1 MSKTRKA
8 KKSHLAQPV
17 GRLVLVLG
25 GAASG
30 KSDVALRLGQC
41 DGSKAFVATGQE
53 LDDEM
58 AARIARHRATRS
70 SDWITA
76 EVPVE
81 LSDWVEKHIHMYQS
95 IIIDCLTLWLSNIG
109 EFVNDKMILRKI
121 ARLLQVIRNG
131 SAKVVMVSN
140 ELGMGLV
147 PIGPEAR
154 RFRDLSGKMNQLVAA
169 EADEVYFVVSGQP
182 LRLK

>member
-1 MSKTRKA
+1 MSRPRKA
-8 KKSHLAQPV
+8 SKRHQRQGTGS
-17 GRLVLVLG
+17 LVFVLG

-41 DGSKAFVATGQE
+41 DGSKAFVATGQD

-58 AARIARHRATRS
+58 AARIARHRSIRS
-70 SDWITA
+70 SEWNTA

-81 LSDWVEKHIHMYQS
+81 LSNWIESNIHKYQS
-95 IIIDCLTLWLSNIG
+95 IIIDCLTLWLSNLG
-109 EFVNDKMILRKI
+109 MRVTENMVLKRVAALLR
-121 ARLLQVIRNG
+121 VIRKG
-131 SAKVVMVSN
+131 SAKVVIVSN

-147 PIGPEAR
+147 PIGPEVR

-169 EADEVYFVVSGQP
+169 EADEVYFVVSGQS
-182 LRLK
+182 LRFK

>member
-1 MSKTRKA
+1 MSRPRKA
-8 KKSHLAQPV
+8 KKNHQAQSA
-17 GRLVLVLG
+17 GSLVFVLG

-41 DGSKAFVATGQE
+41 DGPKAFVATGQA
-53 LDDEM
+53 LDTEM
-58 AARIARHRATRS
+58 ATRIARHRSTRS

-76 EVPVE
+76 EVPVDLFKWAE
-81 LSDWVEKHIHMYQS
+81 NNIDKYQS
-95 IIIDCLTLWLSNIG
+95 VIIDCLTLWLSNIG
-109 EFVNDKMILRKI
+109 DSVDEKTILRQV

-147 PIGPEAR
+147 PIGSEVR

-169 EADEVYFVVSGQP
+169 EADEVYFVVSGQT
-182 LRLK
+182 LKLK

>member
-1 MSKTRKA
+1 MPRPRKA
-8 KKSHLAQPV
+8 RKSPKAQPA
-17 GRLVLVLG
+17 GSLVFVVG

-30 KSDVALRLGQC
+30 KSDVALKLGEC
-41 DGSKAFVATGQE
+41 DGPKAFVATGQE

-58 AARIARHRATRS
+58 AARHRTTRS

-81 LSDWVEKHIHMYQS
+81 ISNWAENNIYKYQS
-95 IIIDCLTLWLSNIG
+95 IVIDCLTLWLSNIG
-109 EFVNDKMILRKI
+109 EVLNEKMVSKKI
-121 ARLLQVIRNG
+121 ARLLHVIRNG
-131 SAKVVMVSN
+131 SAKVVIVSN

-147 PIGPEAR
+147 PIGPEVR

-169 EADEVYFVVSGQP
+169 EADEVYFVVSGQT

>member
-1 MSKTRKA
+1 MSKPRKT
-8 KKSHLAQPV
+8 KKSLRAQPA
-17 GRLVLVLG
+17 GNLVFVLG

-41 DGSKAFVATGQE
+41 DGPKAFIATGQE
-53 LDDEM
+53 LDEEM

-76 EVPVE
+76 EIPVE
-81 LSDWVEKHIHMYQS
+81 LSDWAEKNIHIYQS
-95 IIIDCLTLWLSNIG
+95 IVIDCLTLWLSNIG
-109 EFVNDKMILRKI
+109 ELVDEEIIRGKI
-121 ARLLQVIRNG
+121 ARLLQVIRTG
-131 SAKVVMVSN
+131 SAKVVIVSN

-147 PIGPEAR
+147 PIGPKAR

-169 EADEVYFVVSGQP
+169 EADEVYFVVGGQT
-182 LRLK
+182 LKLK